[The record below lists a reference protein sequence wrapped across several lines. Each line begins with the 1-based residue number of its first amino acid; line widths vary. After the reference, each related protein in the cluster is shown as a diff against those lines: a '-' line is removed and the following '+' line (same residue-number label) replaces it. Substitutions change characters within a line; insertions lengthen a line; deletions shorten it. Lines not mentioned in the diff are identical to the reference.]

1 VIPLALIGVVIS
13 IPTSVDVML
22 VTHFFNAYDAG
33 LYNAATTMGKIVLF
47 SPIAVSLVMLPLVSE
62 KHSQGKRTANIM
74 KLSLGVSVIISCIIV
89 LLYWIWGDFLI
100 RLFFGSQ
107 YLAARFIIIWYGIA
121 MILFAA
127 NYLFAQYN
135 LALSEYKWLI
145 IALVVTLFEVA
156 AIVIIHRSL
165 LQVIIILVLG
175 NLLLLAF
182 NFFAL
187 YRRDKNLLL
196 QK

>member
-1 VIPLALIGVVIS
+1 
-13 IPTSVDVML
+13 
-22 VTHFFNAYDAG
+22 
-33 LYNAATTMGKIVLF
+33 
-47 SPIAVSLVMLPLVSE
+47 
-62 KHSQGKRTANIM
+62 M

>member
-1 VIPLALIGVVIS
+1 
-13 IPTSVDVML
+13 
-22 VTHFFNAYDAG
+22 
-33 LYNAATTMGKIVLF
+33 
-47 SPIAVSLVMLPLVSE
+47 
-62 KHSQGKRTANIM
+62 
-74 KLSLGVSVIISCIIV
+74 
-89 LLYWIWGDFLI
+89 
-100 RLFFGSQ
+100 
-107 YLAARFIIIWYGIA
+107 